1 LETIMANDLVP
12 SGSSSVEYYSP
23 SSGRVVEVHH
33 HHHHYVTVEQPK
45 SDGGSITALKAIGG
59 IVGGIGALFG
69 GIAAINGANNGH
81 TPQYVPQQQQTY
93 QYQAPAY
100 QAPRYVPP
108 PPRCYTQQRSE
119 YVGRILVGREYL
131 GQEITY
137 QERTPYG
144 IRTHYR
150 NVYRDHYRDQ
160 YRTYNVQVCD

>member
-1 LETIMANDLVP
+1 MANDLVP
-12 SGSSSVEYYSP
+12 SGSTSVEYYSP

-33 HHHHYVTVEQPK
+33 HHHYITVEQPK
-45 SDGGSITALKAIGG
+45 SDDGFITALKAIGG
-59 IVGGIGALFG
+59 IIGGIGALV
-69 GIAAINGANNGH
+69 AALNGLNNAH
-81 TPQYVPQQQQTY
+81 TPPPQYVPQQQQTY

-108 PPRCYTQQRSE
+108 PPRCYMQQRRE
-119 YVGRILVGREYL
+119 YVGRVLVDREYL
-131 GQEITY
+131 GREITY

-150 NVYRDHYRDQ
+150 DIFRNHYQDQ